1 MPVLLSSYPSSQI
14 WSRYDYGNL
23 QQDFS
28 SFNYRMASYNSYIEN
43 LWTMYKT
50 KKEFKE
56 VLGPLKRYLV
66 DRDQDTALILG

>member
-14 WSRYDYGNL
+14 WSKYDYGNL
-23 QQDFS
+23 PQDFS
-28 SFNYRMASYNSYIEN
+28 SFNYRMASYTNYIHN
-43 LWTMYKT
+43 LWNIYQT

-66 DRDQDTALILG
+66 DKDQDTSLVLG